1 MTISTEALREL
12 HRIHRQLTDL
22 RDRHSRGPK
31 QLAAI
36 DANLKKME
44 LDLEQAKDAAKKT
57 RILADQKQL
66 QLKGREDKIKELK
79 GKLNQATSNREFQ
92 ALKEQIAAD
101 EQANSVLSD
110 EILEALEK
118 MDQLQ
123 MAVKSVDENLKKT
136 REEAAKVKQQ
146 VEAER
151 TVLESEL
158 ARVHA
163 NLVEAEKKLPADIK
177 QNYDR
182 IAKVRGEGALAQI
195 DGEVCGN
202 CFQTVTTQTMN
213 ELYMSHP
220 VFCKGCGCLLYL
232 PDDSDPARRSNRSRE
247 RE

>member
-1 MTISTEALREL
+1 MNISAEALREL

-22 RDRHSRGPK
+22 RDRYERGPK
-31 QLAAI
+31 QVAAV

-66 QLKGREDKIKELK
+66 QLKGREDKIKELT
-79 GKLNQATSNREFQ
+79 GKLNQASSNREFQ

-123 MAVKSVDENLKKT
+123 IAVKTADENLKKT
-136 REEAAKVKQQ
+136 REESGKVKQK
-146 VEAER
+146 VESER
-151 TVLESEL
+151 AVIEAEL
-158 ARVHA
+158 ARVLA
-163 NLVEAEKKLPADIK
+163 NLADAETKLPLDIK
-177 QNYDR
+177 RDYDR
-182 IAKVRGEGALAQI
+182 MAKARGEGALAQI

-202 CFQTVTTQTMN
+202 CFQTVTVQTMN
-213 ELYMSHP
+213 DLYMSRP

-232 PDDSDPARRSNRSRE
+232 PEDRDPDRRK
-247 RE
+247 

>member
-1 MTISTEALREL
+1 MNISADALREL

-22 RDRHSRGPK
+22 RDRFDRGPK
-31 QLAAI
+31 QVAAVE
-36 DANLKKME
+36 ANLKKLE
-44 LDLEQAKDAAKKT
+44 SELEQAKDSAKKT

-79 GKLNQATSNREFQ
+79 GKLNQAASNREFQ

-101 EQANSVLSD
+101 EQANSVLAD

-123 MAVKSVDENLKKT
+123 AAVQATDDHLRKARDEG
-136 REEAAKVKQQ
+136 AKIKQA
-146 VEAER
+146 VAAER
-151 TVLESEL
+151 TVLEGEL
-158 ARVHA
+158 ARVHD
-163 NLVEAEKKLPADIK
+163 NLLEAEKKLPADIK
-177 QNYDR
+177 SQYDR

-213 ELYMSHP
+213 DLYLSRP

-232 PDDSDPARRSNRSRE
+232 PEDRDPQRRRE
-247 RE
+247 S